1 MPVQVGTSGTKGY
14 KKVQIVP
21 LVPFVLFDK
30 IKAKKGT
37 KYKVQHTPIKRCVV
51 LVPCTAF

>member
-21 LVPFVLFDK
+21 FVPFVLFDK